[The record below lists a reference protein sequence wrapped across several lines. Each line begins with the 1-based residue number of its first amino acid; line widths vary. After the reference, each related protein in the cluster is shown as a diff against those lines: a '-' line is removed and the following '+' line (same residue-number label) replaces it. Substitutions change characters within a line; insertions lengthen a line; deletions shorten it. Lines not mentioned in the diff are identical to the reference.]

1 MVLDGIRQLSIAR
14 TPATLRQRLVR
25 SWIGEAAGLRWPA
38 MNGPTANPF
47 DLHYPEVAQ
56 ALRAWSV
63 LRTRG
68 VLGRFL
74 EADDLVQEVCF
85 QAYRSVSGYDAE
97 RGSFRRWLFGVA
109 SHVAAD
115 LLRRAARANA
125 RGLGGDM
132 LGSRAG
138 GVPEDA
144 TTLSRR
150 VARDEGL
157 LNFLARV
164 EDLEAVDRDLLIWRG
179 LEGLQLGEVA
189 TLCGCSEETA
199 KKRWQR
205 LRARLRELPAAT
217 ALLEHE

>member
-1 MVLDGIRQLSIAR
+1 MVTSSAR
-14 TPATLRQRLVR
+14 PGRPRRSRRPWSRLVE
-25 SWIGEAAGLRWPA
+25 SWTGPAGVLRWPA
-38 MNGPTANPF
+38 MDPTDADPF
-47 DLHYPEVAQ
+47 AVHYPAVAP
-56 ALRAWSV
+56 ALRAWAV

-74 EADDLVQEVCF
+74 EAEDLVQEVCF
-85 QAYRSVSGYDAE
+85 RAYRSVAGFDPA

-115 LLRRAARANA
+115 LLRQAARARA
-125 RGLGGDM
+125 RGFGPDV

-138 GVPEDA
+138 GVPEEA

-157 LNFLARV
+157 LRFLARV
-164 EDLEAVDRDLLIWRG
+164 GELDEADRDLLLWRG
-179 LEGLQLGEVA
+179 LEGLQLAEVA
-189 TLCGCSEETA
+189 RLQDCSEETA

-205 LRARLRELPAAT
+205 LRARLRELPAA
-217 ALLEHE
+217 ASLLEE

>member
-1 MVLDGIRQLSIAR
+1 
-14 TPATLRQRLVR
+14 
-25 SWIGEAAGLRWPA
+25 

-115 LLRRAARANA
+115 LLRRAAGPMHAA
-125 RGLGGDM
+125 
-132 LGSRAG
+132 SA
-138 GVPEDA
+138 VTCWA
-144 TTLSRR
+144 VAR
-150 VARDEGL
+150 VACPKTRP
-157 LNFLARV
+157 R
-164 EDLEAVDRDLLIWRG
+164 
-179 LEGLQLGEVA
+179 
-189 TLCGCSEETA
+189 
-199 KKRWQR
+199 
-205 LRARLRELPAAT
+205 
-217 ALLEHE
+217 

>member
-1 MVLDGIRQLSIAR
+1 MS
-14 TPATLRQRLVR
+14 
-25 SWIGEAAGLRWPA
+25 
-38 MNGPTANPF
+38 GPTANPF

-56 ALRAWSV
+56 ALRAWAV
-63 LRTRG
+63 LRAQG

-85 QAYRSVSGYDAE
+85 QAYRSVGGYDPT

-125 RGLGGDM
+125 RGFGADV

-138 GVPEDA
+138 GIPEDA

-164 EDLEAVDRDLLIWRG
+164 EQLEPAERELLIWRG
-179 LEGLQLGEVA
+179 LEGLQLAEVA
-189 TLCGCSEETA
+189 ALCGCSEETA

-205 LRARLRELPAAT
+205 LRARLRELPAAA
-217 ALLEHE
+217 ALLERE